1 MKLHILGIRHHG
13 VGSAKYIAEALV
25 ALKPDIILVEGPPEL
40 DAVTS
45 WVTHKEM
52 KPPVSVLA
60 YNVDEPSQAVFYP
73 FTHFSPEWQAIT
85 YALKNDIKV
94 QMMDLPLSHSFGIEL
109 AKKAELKKL
118 LEEQMAK
125 EAENAE
131 NEPKEETENNTENTT
146 ATPEE
151 IIPEYVPKDP
161 IGHLAELAGYNDSE
175 LWWEHHFEQN
185 HIKGSWQDHFEAVF
199 EAMKALRENLENHAS
214 ERDDAREAYMRKLIR
229 EAKKQGFKTAVV
241 VCGAWHAPVLENF
254 EDKQITKQDDE
265 MLKPLPKTNVSCTW
279 IPWTNTRLSMF
290 TGYGAGIVSP
300 GWYDHLWKHPK
311 DKGTRWLSK
320 VAKLFRDKDMDTST
334 AHVIEAFRLAEALAS
349 MRDLSRPG
357 LMELNEATQSVICFG
372 DKILLKLVEEE
383 LIVAKAMG
391 KVPNDLPKL
400 PIQTD
405 FENRAKD
412 NRLEVKDLDKSYEL
426 DLRKDLDLS
435 KSVFLHQLQILGIN
449 WAKKQYTSGK
459 GTFKE
464 SWFTRWKPE
473 MVIDLIEKGFWG
485 NTIEKAA
492 TQYLLDSIKENQS
505 IAELANIVKEKA
517 FPAKVYEAIDAI
529 IVKIT
534 ELSSISADVL
544 ELMGAVPHL
553 ADMGRYGDVRIR
565 EGDRTVINALVDTFI
580 RRICIGLPNAAYGL
594 DEKNS
599 YSLFESIKRVDEAV
613 QLLQIEELAEIWYK
627 ALKVILH
634 KDGINGIIVGCV
646 CRLLLDA
653 KEISTEQTANEFSQ
667 ALSTGNAPM
676 TSAAW
681 LEGFLKGSGMILIYD
696 HTLWNILYL
705 WVAQLEQATFIELMP
720 ILRRTFSKFE
730 APERKQIGEKAK
742 HGAVQA
748 QDVLVATGEALHTSP
763 LFDEERALKVLE
775 PLKAIL
781 GIG

>member
-13 VGSAKYIAEALV
+13 VGSAKYIAEALA

-45 WVTHKEM
+45 WVNHKEM

-73 FTHFSPEWQAIT
+73 FTHFSPEWQAMN
-85 YALKNDIKV
+85 YALKNEVKL

-109 AKKAELKKL
+109 AKRAEMQKL

-125 EAENAE
+125 AAE
-131 NEPKEETENNTENTT
+131 NEGKTEDTSEKEEENNI

-151 IIPEYVPKDP
+151 IIPEPIAKDP
-161 IGHLAELAGYNDSE
+161 ISHLAELSGYNDSE

-185 HIKGSWQDHFEAVF
+185 HIKGSWQEHFEAVF
-199 EAMKALRENLENHAS
+199 EAMKALRENIESPAS
-214 ERDDAREAYMRKLIR
+214 ERDDLREAYMRKLIR

-254 EDKQITKQDDE
+254 DEKPVTKQDDE

-320 VAKLFRDKDMDTST
+320 VAKLFREKDMDTST

-400 PIQTD
+400 PIQMD
-405 FENRAKD
+405 FDNRAQK
-412 NRLEVKDLDKSYEL
+412 NRLDVKDLDKSYEL
-426 DLRKDLDLS
+426 DLRKELDLS
-435 KSVFLHQLQILGIN
+435 KSIFLHQLQILGIN
-449 WAKKQYTSGK
+449 WARKNYTSGK

-464 SWFTRWKPE
+464 GWHTRWKPE

-485 NTIEKAA
+485 NTVESAA
-492 TQYLLDSIKENQS
+492 NNYLLDAANKSQS
-505 IAELANIVKEKA
+505 ISELADFIERSIPAEL
-517 FPAKVYEAIDAI
+517 FEAIEKI
-529 IVKIT
+529 LIKIT
-534 ELSSISADVL
+534 ELSTVSADIV
-544 ELMGAVPHL
+544 ELMGALLPLVNTS
-553 ADMGRYGDVRIR
+553 RYGNVRKT
-565 EGDRTVINALVDTFI
+565 DLSAINNLVDGLI

-599 YSLFESIKRVDEAV
+599 YSLFENIKKVDEAI

-627 ALKVILH
+627 ALKIILH
-634 KDGINGIIVGCV
+634 KNGVNGIVVGCV

-653 KEISTEQTANEFSQ
+653 KKISSEETANEFSQ
-667 ALSTGNAPM
+667 ALSAGNTPM
-676 TSAAW
+676 ASAAW

-705 WVAQLEQATFIELMP
+705 WVAHLEQEAFIELMP

-748 QDVLVATGEALHTSP
+748 QDLIVETGNALSSSP
-763 LFDEERALKVLE
+763 LFDEEKALRVLE